1 MKFNK
6 IFLSLVLVFIILSA
20 SHEGVY
26 VKGSAYIYNNDDAK
40 IDEHRIIEN
49 ILDHDFGNYVK
60 VSDYK
65 LYLSHDMGYLATA
78 MNQLTGEG
86 VCYSVYINDKKSI
99 LYSKSNEKICEFKS
113 YWGGLKAL
121 SLNNSD
127 AFKQIISLFTQ
138 SELENKP
145 SLISVE
151 KETIEINEV
160 NYHLLKYSYLG
171 LYTIEVYGKDTESI
185 NNLIL
190 TLSYLKGHEALAEDL
205 VNIEIKNLLTINPNL
220 GLNEIKKIEKELRSS
235 DEYSKALV
243 QGEMLF
249 NDENRLRVVTIDY
262 YTKII
267 SVKPSDFLKH
277 LKKSTKEIINIKIRK
292 GGSGINK

>member
-1 MKFNK
+1 MKLNK
-6 IFLSLVLVFIILSA
+6 IFLSLVLVFIILSV
-20 SHEGVY
+20 SHGRVY
-26 VKGSAYIYNNDDAK
+26 VKGSAYIYNNDAK

-49 ILDHDFGNYVK
+49 ILGHEFGDYVK

-65 LYLSHDMGYLATA
+65 LYLSYDMGYLATA
-78 MNQLTGEG
+78 MNQLTGG
-86 VCYSVYINDKKSI
+86 DDYYSVNINDKKSI
-99 LYSKSNEKICEFKS
+99 LYSKSNEKISEFNS

-121 SLNNSD
+121 SLNNFN

-145 SLISVE
+145 SLISVD
-151 KETIEINEV
+151 KDTIEINEV

-171 LYTIEVYGKDTESI
+171 SFTIEVYKKDTESI
-185 NNLIL
+185 TNLIL
-190 TLSYLKGHEALAEDL
+190 TLSYLKEPEALAEDL
-205 VNIEIKNLLTINPNL
+205 ANIEIKNLLTINPNL
-220 GLNEIKKIEKELRSS
+220 SLNEIKKIEKEFRLS

-249 NDENRLRVVTIDY
+249 NEKNRLRIVTIDY

-267 SVKPSDFLKH
+267 SVNPSDFLNH
-277 LKKSTKEIINIKIRK
+277 LKKSNKDILNIKIRK
-292 GGSGINK
+292 GSSGINK